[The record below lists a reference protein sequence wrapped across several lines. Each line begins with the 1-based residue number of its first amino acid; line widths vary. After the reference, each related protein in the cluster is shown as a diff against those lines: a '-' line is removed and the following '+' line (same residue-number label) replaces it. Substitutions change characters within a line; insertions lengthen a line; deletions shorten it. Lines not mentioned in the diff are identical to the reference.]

1 MIVYEDGEGYEM
13 LMAKKQVIQFIEFC
27 KQDRK
32 LQIESASKK
41 ENEGEL
47 LPKPKVD
54 FSSNI
59 ELYESTVGRIFE
71 MSDAYKM
78 QQLINF
84 KIDIGE
90 HIRITNRVK
99 KCDYVYLI
107 FQDFAQLMQLQ
118 AIIEDPIDH
127 KEIEKVIKQYEL

>member
-1 MIVYEDGEGYEM
+1 M
-13 LMAKKQVIQFIEFC
+13 
-27 KQDRK
+27 
-32 LQIESASKK
+32 QIESASKK

-78 QQLINF
+78 Q
-84 KIDIGE
+84 
-90 HIRITNRVK
+90 
-99 KCDYVYLI
+99 
-107 FQDFAQLMQLQ
+107 
-118 AIIEDPIDH
+118 
-127 KEIEKVIKQYEL
+127 